1 MGSLDLTEITRI
13 LQLDEAQTE
22 VEINTCN
29 TIDADLKNQTRT
41 KLTESN
47 EIKQR
52 QALAVQN
59 GEDVRGI
66 NQELKENDKDLKDLK
81 EEMDINT
88 TKKAL
93 LVAQVTKRP
102 RATAETDQTIK
113 DSGLEIKDSY
123 SKQDLMK
130 VLTSGKSRDSK
141 DQMADM
147 MSDNYDH
154 SHSFKNVHQKF

>member
-13 LQLDEAQTE
+13 LQLNEAQTE

-81 EEMDINT
+81 EEMDIKQNVRKQQRVVHSAGKNREMNT
-88 TKKAL
+88 VVHMNQGNIK
-93 LVAQVTKRP
+93 QQRP
-102 RATAETDQTIK
+102 
-113 DSGLEIKDSY
+113 
-123 SKQDLMK
+123 
-130 VLTSGKSRDSK
+130 
-141 DQMADM
+141 
-147 MSDNYDH
+147 H
-154 SHSFKNVHQKF
+154 

>member
-59 GEDVRGI
+59 GEDV
-66 NQELKENDKDLKDLK
+66 ENCKISKCFQR
-81 EEMDINT
+81 
-88 TKKAL
+88 KK
-93 LVAQVTKRP
+93 V
-102 RATAETDQTIK
+102 IK
-113 DSGLEIKDSY
+113 L
-123 SKQDLMK
+123 
-130 VLTSGKSRDSK
+130 R
-141 DQMADM
+141 
-147 MSDNYDH
+147 MSNG
-154 SHSFKNVHQKF
+154 